1 MTYCS
6 SDATD
11 YDEITPSNN
20 PLTLFTSD
28 PSTHRQCFNVNIT
41 NDNILEDVER
51 FALSLS
57 LAEGSTAPVIV
68 TPDTSE
74 VEIGDQDCMSKSHIL

>member
-6 SDATD
+6 SDSTD

-20 PLTLFTSD
+20 PLAFFTSV

-41 NDNILEDVER
+41 NDTILEDVER

-57 LAEGSTAPVIV
+57 LAEGLTVPVIV
-68 TPDTSE
+68 SPDTSE
-74 VEIGDQDCMSKSHIL
+74 VEIRDQDCMSNLTSL